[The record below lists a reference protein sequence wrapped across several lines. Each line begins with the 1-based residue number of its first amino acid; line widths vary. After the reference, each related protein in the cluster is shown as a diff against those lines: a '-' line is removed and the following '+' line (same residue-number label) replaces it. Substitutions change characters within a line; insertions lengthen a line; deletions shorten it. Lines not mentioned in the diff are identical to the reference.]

1 MAERLG
7 ETNDGGCQLDGQIR
21 NVCVCVCLCV
31 YVCASVFVHVRLH
44 LQQNSFNYLH
54 KKKSNEAI
62 HL

>member
-1 MAERLG
+1 MMEDVNWMDKL
-7 ETNDGGCQLDGQIR
+7 EMCVC
-21 NVCVCVCLCV
+21 VCVCVCLCV

>member
-1 MAERLG
+1 MMEDVNWMDKL
-7 ETNDGGCQLDGQIR
+7 EMC
-21 NVCVCVCLCV
+21 VCVCCLCV